1 MAVGSAAAVS
11 AGVNEIA
18 DDVTEAD
25 NDKLAIQGKIKA
37 FEDTVNAADRLVNT
51 ISVLAG

>member
-1 MAVGSAAAVS
+1 MAVGSTVAVS

-37 FEDTVNAADRLVNT
+37 FEETVNAADKIADTL
-51 ISVLAG
+51 SLLAG